1 MELSELS
8 SYQEAS
14 LFRSGLEEWQEGP
27 QVLTYGAILICRKGK
42 AMLNVNYK
50 DWELYVGAVITLFPN
65 DVVEL
70 KVDGDFEV
78 EILKYNPSLFVKQAC
93 SWSRRCILPCGKT
106 AAGRIPLW

>member
-50 DWELYVGAVITLFPN
+50 DI
-65 DVVEL
+65 
-70 KVDGDFEV
+70 
-78 EILKYNPSLFVKQAC
+78 ILPCFAKQAC